1 MKLIMILVDVGALD
15 VVYRASMG
23 TLNTKTTL
31 ANQGS
36 DFNSTIMT
44 LRFEDGQQSATIS
57 VPIIDV
63 SIMIIRLVLLF
74 YIGNLTR
81 TLRQSYLKCF

>member
-1 MKLIMILVDVGALD
+1 MVLVDVGALD

-23 TLNTKTTL
+23 NLNTNTTL

-63 SIMIIRLVLLF
+63 SITINSLV
-74 YIGNLTR
+74 
-81 TLRQSYLKCF
+81 